1 MHHQPLHPVTSPEM
15 TVSNPGGPL
24 TVASAIPMVESWT
37 DLSPTRRRDL
47 ISALKATAHI
57 AALPLSNVPLTPD
70 FLRRHVL
77 GVSAAQYGV
86 STSRLS
92 NIRALLRF
100 VLRRADVI
108 DAADTPVTPAWSVLL
123 DCLGAQQRH
132 GLIGFARFCSG
143 RGLAP
148 SMVSSVTLED
158 FLTHLLE
165 RTLAH
170 HPRER
175 VACVRNVWNQAYA
188 TLEGWP
194 PHQLTLLHQPTPFI
208 KPITAFPESFQT
220 DLTAFRD
227 RMAATVLDRPDDEIA
242 DEGDLPTLLIRPKPV
257 RTSTAQQRMSHA
269 RWAASALV
277 ESGLPSR
284 EVQSLRDLVIP
295 LARAKAIFRRIYEEA
310 GNQPSSR
317 GKHVAEVMRIIAKY
331 EARLPEPDVTRI
343 KAWGKRVT
351 PRNQGMTQKNET
363 TIRQALDPSREL
375 KLMELPDVL
384 MQSARRLRPSAP
396 RQACFRAL
404 VGTAIKLFSRRML
417 RLANVSG
424 LRLDQH
430 LQRADPRRRQITHL
444 YIPAEQTK
452 NNRVVSLPVAP
463 DIARM
468 LEEWIRDFRPLI
480 AAPDC
485 VYLFPGYRTGNRPIT
500 PQALSYAVKRATR
513 EFAGIALTPHQFRHL
528 AAHTF
533 LSEHPGHYEEV
544 RQQLG
549 HASVTTTTRFYSGIE
564 SASAAHRFDAVILK
578 RRHGL
583 RRKPAAKTV
592 ARQAKAGSR

>member
-123 DCLGAQQRH
+123 DCLGTQQRH

-165 RTLAH
+165 RTLTH

-242 DEGDLPTLLIRPKPV
+242 DEGDLSTLLIRPKPV
-257 RTSTAQQRMSHA
+257 RASTAQQRMSHA
-269 RWAASALV
+269 RSAASALV
-277 ESGLPSR
+277 KSGQFPT
-284 EVQSLRDLVIP
+284 LVI
-295 LARAKAIFRRIYEEA
+295 K
-310 GNQPSSR
+310 GNAPSPADMT
-317 GKHVAEVMRIIAKY
+317 GIAVRKSD
-331 EARLPEPDVTRI
+331 ADL
-343 KAWGKRVT
+343 
-351 PRNQGMTQKNET
+351 
-363 TIRQALDPSREL
+363 
-375 KLMELPDVL
+375 
-384 MQSARRLRPSAP
+384 LRW
-396 RQACFRAL
+396 
-404 VGTAIKLFSRRML
+404 
-417 RLANVSG
+417 ANVFIWNQVRTG
-424 LRLDQH
+424 RYQELF
-430 LQRADPRRRQITHL
+430 
-444 YIPAEQTK
+444 QTYFG
-452 NNRVVSLPVAP
+452 NDTAP
-463 DIARM
+463 PT
-468 LEEWIRDFRPLI
+468 LG
-480 AAPDC
+480 
-485 VYLFPGYRTGNRPIT
+485 FPGVNY
-500 PQALSYAVKRATR
+500 
-513 EFAGIALTPHQFRHL
+513 
-528 AAHTF
+528 
-533 LSEHPGHYEEV
+533 
-544 RQQLG
+544 
-549 HASVTTTTRFYSGIE
+549 
-564 SASAAHRFDAVILK
+564 
-578 RRHGL
+578 
-583 RRKPAAKTV
+583 
-592 ARQAKAGSR
+592 